1 MAKATSKTK
10 KATVKRSWSADDMRI
25 LKSMAR
31 KEPLAKIAQALKRT
45 PGATRQR
52 ATQAGI
58 SLSLPEKKPKTS
70 KAA

>member
-1 MAKATSKTK
+1 MAKSKVQTK
-10 KATVKRSWSADDMRI
+10 KPASKRSWSADDMRI

-31 KEPLAKIAQALKRT
+31 KEPLARIAKALKRT

-52 ATQAGI
+52 ATQSGI
-58 SLSLPEKKPKTS
+58 SLSLAGKMHRLP